1 MERYGVAGR
10 EPSDWFQVTYSFFFC
25 VPYFRLSKLSFTRLV
40 FSFTGINYNALSGN
54 KLNAPCLFLFRGPQ
68 SASGLFQQMA
78 CIPWQITV
86 SSDYDFRGCGFI
98 SLENLLFFATTYP
111 VCLFSLVCVMMYV
124 PETKVIWWNLDSS
137 ILYIKWNP

>member
-1 MERYGVAGR
+1 MGWQGVNPATDFR
-10 EPSDWFQVTYSFFFC
+10 LLIVFFFC

-78 CIPWQITV
+78 CIP
-86 SSDYDFRGCGFI
+86 
-98 SLENLLFFATTYP
+98 
-111 VCLFSLVCVMMYV
+111 
-124 PETKVIWWNLDSS
+124 
-137 ILYIKWNP
+137 